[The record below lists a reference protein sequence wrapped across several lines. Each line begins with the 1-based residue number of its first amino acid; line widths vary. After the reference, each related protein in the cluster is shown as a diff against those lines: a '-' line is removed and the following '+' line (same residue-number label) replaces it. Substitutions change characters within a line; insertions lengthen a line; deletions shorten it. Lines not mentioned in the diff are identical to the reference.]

1 MKVLLINGSP
11 HKEGCTY
18 TALKEVADTLEANG
32 IKTEM
37 MYLGVKPIAGCIACG
52 NCQKSGKC
60 FVDDR
65 VNELWLCRY
74 LKEFHRFLHFLYENE
89 QMGHLLL
96 QVVRL
101 N

>member
-52 NCQKSGKC
+52 NCQKPGNTDIHIHLSYILMCYLLFSG
-60 FVDDR
+60 R
-65 VNELWLCRY
+65 
-74 LKEFHRFLHFLYENE
+74 
-89 QMGHLLL
+89 
-96 QVVRL
+96 
-101 N
+101 